1 MADEVKVEAGA
12 QVSDKVSKIVESIS
26 ALNLVEAAELVKAME
41 QKFGVSA
48 APVATVAAAP
58 GAAAAAPAAEEK
70 ATVDVVLK
78 AAGEQK
84 LQVIKVVRQFTNLGL
99 KEAKALVEAAPKP
112 VKEGATKEEAQKI
125 KEELEKVGASV
136 EVK

>member
-1 MADEVKVEAGA
+1 MADEVKVEAGEP
-12 QVSDKVSKIVESIS
+12 VSEKVSKIVEAIGQ
-26 ALNLVEAAELVKAME
+26 LNLVEAAELVKAME
-41 QKFGVSA
+41 KKFGVSA

-58 GAAAAAPAAEEK
+58 GAAAASPAAEEK
-70 ATVDVVLK
+70 TTVDVILK
-78 AAGEQK
+78 TAGDQK

-99 KEAKALVEAAPKP
+99 KEAKALVEAAPKS
-112 VKEGATKEEAQKI
+112 VKEGATKEEGQKI

>member
-41 QKFGVSA
+41 EKFGVSA

-58 GAAAAAPAAEEK
+58 AAAAPAAEEK
-70 ATVDVVLK
+70 TTVDVVLK
-78 AAGEQK
+78 AVGEQK
-84 LQVIKVVRQFTNLGL
+84 LQVIKVVRQFTSLGL

>member
-41 QKFGVSA
+41 EKFGVSA

-58 GAAAAAPAAEEK
+58 AAAAPAAEEK
-70 ATVDVVLK
+70 TTVDVVLK

-84 LQVIKVVRQFTNLGL
+84 LQVIKVVRQFTSLGL